1 MNSEQYQRIVNSLD
15 KDIADLEKK
24 KAAADKKAA
33 DEQGKAARVR
43 FSGNISMSSLK
54 MKMNEKERHEK
65 AARKASEESAN
76 LQKKIADKRNK
87 RNDSYLKL
95 QSELQNEKKKETTE
109 QQRIIS
115 NMQRSYE
122 ELIAKLENQAVP
134 VLRTVKRQ
142 QSELPEYDVFIS
154 HASEDKEDFVDEFV
168 AELRKAGVKVW
179 YDTSQIAWGDSL
191 RKRIDDGLT
200 KSRFG
205 IAILSPN
212 YIADGKYWTKEELD
226 GIFQMESINGK
237 TLLPIWHNLT
247 KKQVINFSPI
257 VANRKAMS
265 TATMTAYEIAQ
276 ELVKLITADEEKTE
290 SKM

>member
-1 MNSEQYQRIVNSLD
+1 MSSEQYQRNVNSLD

-43 FSGNISMSSLK
+43 FSGNDSMSSLK

-76 LQKKIADKRNK
+76 LQKKIAEKRNK
-87 RNDSYLKL
+87 RNDAYLKL
-95 QSELQNEKKKETTE
+95 QRELQNERKKEIST
-109 QQRIIS
+109 QQRVIS

-122 ELIAKLENQAVP
+122 ERIAKLENQARP
-134 VLRTVKRQ
+134 ILHTVTQ
-142 QSELPEYDVFIS
+142 QANMLPEYDVFIS

-179 YDTSQIAWGDSL
+179 YDTTQILWGDSL
-191 RKRIDDGLT
+191 RKRIDEGLR

-205 IAILSPN
+205 IAVLSPN

-237 TLLPIWHNLT
+237 TLLPIWHKLT
-247 KKQVINFSPI
+247 KKQVISFSPI
-257 VANRKAMS
+257 VANRKAMT
-265 TATMTAYEIAQ
+265 TASMTPQEIAQ
-276 ELVKLITADEEKTE
+276 EVVKLIASNEEKFE
-290 SKM
+290 S

>member
-1 MNSEQYQRIVNSLD
+1 MSSEQYQRNVNSLD

-43 FSGNISMSSLK
+43 FSGNDSMSSLK

-76 LQKKIADKRNK
+76 LQKKIAEKRNK
-87 RNDSYLKL
+87 RNDAYLKL
-95 QSELQNEKKKETTE
+95 QRELQNERKKEIST
-109 QQRIIS
+109 QQRVIS

-122 ELIAKLENQAVP
+122 ERIAKLENQARPILHKV
-134 VLRTVKRQ
+134 TQ
-142 QSELPEYDVFIS
+142 QANMLPEYDVFIS

-179 YDTSQIAWGDSL
+179 YDTTQILWGDSL
-191 RKRIDDGLT
+191 RKRIDEGLR

-205 IAILSPN
+205 IAVLSPN

-237 TLLPIWHNLT
+237 TLLPIWHKLT
-247 KKQVINFSPI
+247 KKQVISFSPI
-257 VANRKAMS
+257 VANRKAMT
-265 TATMTAYEIAQ
+265 TASMTPQEIAQ
-276 ELVKLITADEEKTE
+276 EVVKLIASNEEKFE
-290 SKM
+290 S

>member
-1 MNSEQYQRIVNSLD
+1 MSSDQYQRSVNSLD

-43 FSGNISMSSLK
+43 FSGNDSMSSLK

-76 LQKKIADKRNK
+76 LQKKIAEKRNK
-87 RNDSYLKL
+87 RNDAYLKL
-95 QSELQNEKKKETTE
+95 QRELQNERKKEIST
-109 QQRIIS
+109 QQRVIS

-122 ELIAKLENQAVP
+122 ERIAKLENQARPILHKV
-134 VLRTVKRQ
+134 TQ
-142 QSELPEYDVFIS
+142 QANMLPEYDVFIS

-179 YDTSQIAWGDSL
+179 YDTTQILWGDSL
-191 RKRIDDGLT
+191 RKRIDEGLR

-205 IAILSPN
+205 IAVLSPN

-237 TLLPIWHNLT
+237 TLLPIWHKLT
-247 KKQVINFSPI
+247 KKQVISFSPI
-257 VANRKAMS
+257 VANRKAMT
-265 TATMTAYEIAQ
+265 TASMTPQEIAQ
-276 ELVKLITADEEKTE
+276 EVVKLIASNEEKFE
-290 SKM
+290 S

>member
-65 AARKASEESAN
+65 AARKATEESAN

-87 RNDSYLKL
+87 RNDAYLKL
-95 QSELQNEKKKETTE
+95 QRELQNERKKDISA
-109 QQRIIS
+109 QQRFIS

-122 ELIAKLENQAVP
+122 ERITKLERQAMP
-134 VLRTVKRQ
+134 VLRTVKQ
-142 QSELPEYDVFIS
+142 QQNELPEYDVFIS

-290 SKM
+290 S

>member
-1 MNSEQYQRIVNSLD
+1 MSSEQYQRNVNSLD

-43 FSGNISMSSLK
+43 FSGNDSMSSLK

-76 LQKKIADKRNK
+76 LQKKIAEKRNK
-87 RNDSYLKL
+87 RNDAYLKL
-95 QSELQNEKKKETTE
+95 QRELQNERKKEIST
-109 QQRIIS
+109 QQLVIS

-122 ELIAKLENQAVP
+122 ERIAKLENQARP
-134 VLRTVKRQ
+134 ILHTVTQ
-142 QSELPEYDVFIS
+142 QANMLPEYDVFIS

-179 YDTSQIAWGDSL
+179 YDTTQILWGDSL
-191 RKRIDDGLT
+191 RKRIDEGLR

-205 IAILSPN
+205 IAVLSPN

-237 TLLPIWHNLT
+237 TLLPIWHKLT
-247 KKQVINFSPI
+247 KKQVISFSPI
-257 VANRKAMS
+257 VANRKAMT
-265 TATMTAYEIAQ
+265 TASMTPQEIAQ
-276 ELVKLITADEEKTE
+276 ELIKLLDANVEDV
-290 SKM
+290 

>member
-1 MNSEQYQRIVNSLD
+1 
-15 KDIADLEKK
+15 
-24 KAAADKKAA
+24 
-33 DEQGKAARVR
+33 
-43 FSGNISMSSLK
+43 
-54 MKMNEKERHEK
+54 MNEKERHEK

-87 RNDSYLKL
+87 RNDSYLKF
-95 QSELQNEKKKETTE
+95 QRELQNERKKDISA
-109 QQRIIS
+109 QQRFIS

-122 ELIAKLENQAVP
+122 ERITKLERQAMP
-134 VLRTVKRQ
+134 VLRTVKQ
-142 QSELPEYDVFIS
+142 QQNELPEYDVFIS
-154 HASEDKEDFVDEFV
+154 HASEDKKDFVDEFV

-290 SKM
+290 S

>member
-1 MNSEQYQRIVNSLD
+1 MSSDQYQRSVNSLD

-43 FSGNISMSSLK
+43 FSSNISMSSLK

-65 AARKASEESAN
+65 AARKATEESAN
-76 LQKKIADKRNK
+76 LQKKIAEKRNK
-87 RNDSYLKL
+87 RNDAYLKL
-95 QSELQNEKKKETTE
+95 QRELQNERKKEIST
-109 QQRIIS
+109 QQRVIS

-122 ELIAKLENQAVP
+122 ERIAKLENQAMP
-134 VLRTVKRQ
+134 VIHTVTQ
-142 QSELPEYDVFIS
+142 QTNLLPEYDVFIS

-168 AELRKAGVKVW
+168 AELRKAGIKVW
-179 YDTSQIAWGDSL
+179 YDTTQILWGDSL
-191 RKRIDDGLT
+191 RKRIDEGLK

-205 IAILSPN
+205 ISVLSPN

-247 KKQVINFSPI
+247 KKQVIDFSPI
-257 VANRKAMS
+257 VANRKAMT
-265 TATMTAYEIAQ
+265 TAAMTAEEIAQ
-276 ELVKLITADEEKTE
+276 EVVKLICDNAEEG
-290 SKM
+290 

>member
-1 MNSEQYQRIVNSLD
+1 MSSDQYQRSVNSLD

-43 FSGNISMSSLK
+43 FSSNISMSSLK
-54 MKMNEKERHEK
+54 MKINEKERHEK

-76 LQKKIADKRNK
+76 LQKKIAEKRNK
-87 RNDSYLKL
+87 RNDAYLKL
-95 QSELQNEKKKETTE
+95 QRELQNERKKEIST
-109 QQRIIS
+109 QQRVIS

-122 ELIAKLENQAVP
+122 ERIAKLENQAMP
-134 VLRTVKRQ
+134 ILHTVTQ
-142 QSELPEYDVFIS
+142 QANMLPEYDVFIS

-168 AELRKAGVKVW
+168 AELRKADVKVW
-179 YDTSQIAWGDSL
+179 YDTTQILWGDSL
-191 RKRIDDGLT
+191 RKRIDEGLR

-205 IAILSPN
+205 IAVLSPN

-237 TLLPIWHNLT
+237 TLLPIWHKLT
-247 KKQVINFSPI
+247 KKQVIDFSPI

-265 TATMTAYEIAQ
+265 TAFMTPQEIAQ
-276 ELVKLITADEEKTE
+276 ELIKLLDANNVEDV
-290 SKM
+290 

>member
-87 RNDSYLKL
+87 RNDAYLKL
-95 QSELQNEKKKETTE
+95 QRELQNERKKDISA
-109 QQRIIS
+109 QQRFIS

-122 ELIAKLENQAVP
+122 ERITKLERQAMP
-134 VLRTVKRQ
+134 VLRTVKQ
-142 QSELPEYDVFIS
+142 QQNELPEYDVFIS

-290 SKM
+290 S

>member
-95 QSELQNEKKKETTE
+95 QRELQNEKKKKTTE

-122 ELIAKLENQAVP
+122 ELIAKLENQAIP
-134 VLRTVKRQ
+134 VLRTVKQ
-142 QSELPEYDVFIS
+142 PENELPEYDVFIS

-168 AELRKAGVKVW
+168 AELRKAGIKVW
-179 YDTSQIAWGDSL
+179 YDTTQILWGDSL
-191 RKRIDDGLT
+191 RNRIDEGLR

-212 YIADGKYWTKEELD
+212 YIADGKYWTKEELN
-226 GIFQMESINGK
+226 GIFQLESINGK
-237 TLLPIWHNLT
+237 TLLPIWHKLT
-247 KKQVINFSPI
+247 KKQVTDFSPI
-257 VANRKAMS
+257 VANKKAMT
-265 TATMTAYEIAQ
+265 TASMTPQEIAH
-276 ELVKLITADEEKTE
+276 ELVKLIMANKEKTE
-290 SKM
+290 S

>member
-1 MNSEQYQRIVNSLD
+1 MSSEQYQRTVNSLD

-43 FSGNISMSSLK
+43 SSGNISMSSLK
-54 MKMNEKERHEK
+54 MKMNEKEQHEK

-87 RNDSYLKL
+87 RNDSYLKF
-95 QSELQNEKKKETTE
+95 QRELQNERKKDISA
-109 QQRIIS
+109 QQRFIS

-122 ELIAKLENQAVP
+122 ERITKLERQAMP
-134 VLRTVKRQ
+134 VLRTVKQ
-142 QSELPEYDVFIS
+142 QQNELPEYDVFIS

-179 YDTSQIAWGDSL
+179 YDTTQILWGDSL
-191 RKRIDDGLT
+191 RSRIDEGLR

-212 YIADGKYWTKEELD
+212 YIADGKYWTKEELN
-226 GIFQMESINGK
+226 GIFQLESIDGK
-237 TLLPIWHNLT
+237 TLLPIWHKLT
-247 KKQVINFSPI
+247 KKQVTDFSAI
-257 VANRKAMS
+257 VANKKAMT
-265 TATMTAYEIAQ
+265 TASMTPQEIAH
-276 ELVKLITADEEKTE
+276 ELVKLIHASEEVIHNY
-290 SKM
+290 

>member
-1 MNSEQYQRIVNSLD
+1 MSSEQYQRTVNSLD

-54 MKMNEKERHEK
+54 MKMNEKEQHEK

-87 RNDSYLKL
+87 RNDSYLKF
-95 QSELQNEKKKETTE
+95 QRELQNERKKDISA
-109 QQRIIS
+109 QQRFIS

-122 ELIAKLENQAVP
+122 ERITKLERQAMP
-134 VLRTVKRQ
+134 VLRTVKQ
-142 QSELPEYDVFIS
+142 QQNELPEYDVFIS

-179 YDTSQIAWGDSL
+179 YDTTQILWGDSL
-191 RKRIDDGLT
+191 RSRIDEGLR

-205 IAILSPN
+205 IAVLSPN
-212 YIADGKYWTKEELD
+212 YIADGKYWTKEELN
-226 GIFQMESINGK
+226 GIFQLESIDGK
-237 TLLPIWHNLT
+237 TLLPIWHKLT
-247 KKQVINFSPI
+247 KKQVTDFSPI
-257 VANRKAMS
+257 VANKKAMT
-265 TATMTAYEIAQ
+265 TASMTPQEIAH
-276 ELVKLITADEEKTE
+276 ELVKLIHASEEVIHNY
-290 SKM
+290 

>member
-1 MNSEQYQRIVNSLD
+1 MSSEQYQRTVNSLD

-95 QSELQNEKKKETTE
+95 QRELQNEKKKETTE

-122 ELIAKLENQAVP
+122 ELIAKLENQAIP
-134 VLRTVKRQ
+134 VLRTVKQ
-142 QSELPEYDVFIS
+142 PENELPEYDVFIS

-212 YIADGKYWTKEELD
+212 YIADGKYWTKEELN
-226 GIFQMESINGK
+226 GIFQLESINGK
-237 TLLPIWHNLT
+237 TLLPIWHKLT
-247 KKQVINFSPI
+247 KKQVTDFSPI
-257 VANRKAMS
+257 VANKKAMT
-265 TATMTAYEIAQ
+265 TASMTPQEIAH
-276 ELVKLITADEEKTE
+276 ELVKLIMANEEKTE
-290 SKM
+290 S